1 MKNVIKG
8 IWYISVF
15 VVFSFIAGTLYAGTP
30 PVINVLSPT
39 RGEDIPYGSEV
50 VVAISIYDEEGDI
63 DVTSIE
69 FDIDKKDVTRFAN
82 TSAFLA
88 TYRFTATEDV
98 GRHTVSFLIED
109 KEGNVATLE
118 SYFNILAQPKK
129 ERKFTYNGN
138 IGAGGEYDKEAP
150 QSAIGNAEVYLYG
163 NLTDTLNYVLNIDAT
178 NEEAS
183 DQQRVSIFRFD
194 MYSPIGG
201 VVLGDTTPSFSDYTI
216 DGDEVFGVHLLPQF
230 GIIGAEFVYG
240 QRKRAVEAD
249 DGPETFQQFVY
260 GGRLKVGRPNK
271 FLWGLNLLKV
281 KDDKDSIDT
290 TAISPTPKDNLVVGT
305 DVSFSFLEGKISF
318 KAEAN
323 GSLLNED
330 ITGGPSTFEDF
341 DIGFD
346 PDNWEWLFTINEHVV
361 PLDVPWPSLAAK
373 GALKLGPFN
382 FSPSIENTFNAE
394 YSYVGPSFFSLAN
407 PNILND
413 RAGFL
418 LSDNIWLLDRM
429 LFLNGSYQN
438 YHDNLEDNLA
448 FETDN
453 IGYSFGAY
461 VYPTDFLS
469 INGGLDIYTVEN
481 NADPPIPGDDD
492 ERVDNINTTITT
504 GAMQNLD
511 FWITN
516 SDIYFNGTISLF
528 NDKIDN
534 ANDLNNYYTRLGTI
548 SYFND
553 FPLDTKAVL
562 GYDFGDSPNSVY
574 LEGGAGYRFLRDQSL
589 YGSTGLIYE
598 TGPEQL
604 ELSVGADYDVTQAIN
619 VEADFEYVT
628 APGADDLFISAFA
641 TWEF

>member
-1 MKNVIKG
+1 MENVKRSF
-8 IWYISVF
+8 WYIAVF
-15 VVFSFIAGTLYAGTP
+15 VVFLFVAGTLLAGTP

-50 VVAISIYDEEGDI
+50 VVAISIYDEEGDV
-63 DVTSIE
+63 DVRSIE
-69 FDIDKKDVTRFAN
+69 LEIDNTDVTRFAN
-82 TSAFLA
+82 TSVFLA
-88 TYRFTATEDV
+88 TYRFSATEDV
-98 GRHTVSFLIED
+98 GRHTISFLIED
-109 KEGNVATLE
+109 REGNAATLD
-118 SYFNILAQPKK
+118 SYFNIQAQLEK

-138 IGAGGEYDKEAP
+138 VGVGGEYDKEAP

-163 NLTDTLNYVLNIDAT
+163 NLTETLNYVLNIDAT

-201 VVLGDTTPSFSDYTI
+201 AVLGDTTPSFSDYTI
-216 DGDEVFGVHLLPQF
+216 DGEEVFGVHLLPQF

-240 QRKRAVEAD
+240 QRKRSVEAN

-260 GGRLKVGRPNK
+260 GGRLKVGKPNK

-305 DVSFSFLEGKISF
+305 DISISFLQGKISF

-323 GSLLNED
+323 ESLLNED
-330 ITGGPSTFEDF
+330 ITGGASSFADF

-361 PLDVPWPSLAAK
+361 PLDVPLPSLAAK
-373 GALKLGPFN
+373 GALKIGPFR
-382 FSPSIENTFNAE
+382 ENTFNAE

-418 LSDNIWLLDRM
+418 LSDNIWLLDRR

-448 FETDN
+448 FDTDN
-453 IGYSFGAY
+453 IGYSVAAY

-469 INGGLDIYTVEN
+469 INGGVDIYTVKN
-481 NADPPIPGDDD
+481 NADPSDAGVEVDDQ
-492 ERVDNINTTITT
+492 VDDVNTTITT

-516 SDIYFNGTISLF
+516 SDVYFNGTISLF
-528 NDKIDN
+528 NDNIDN
-534 ANDLNNYYTRLGTI
+534 ASDLNNYYTRLGAI

-553 FPLDTKAVL
+553 FPLDTRAVL
-562 GYDFGDSPNSVY
+562 GFDFGDSPNSAY
-574 LEGGAGYRFLRDQSL
+574 LEGGAGYRFLMDQSL
-589 YGSTGLIYE
+589 YASTGLIYE

-604 ELSVGADYDVTQAIN
+604 EFTIGAEYDVTNTVN
-619 VEADFEYVT
+619 VEADFDYVT